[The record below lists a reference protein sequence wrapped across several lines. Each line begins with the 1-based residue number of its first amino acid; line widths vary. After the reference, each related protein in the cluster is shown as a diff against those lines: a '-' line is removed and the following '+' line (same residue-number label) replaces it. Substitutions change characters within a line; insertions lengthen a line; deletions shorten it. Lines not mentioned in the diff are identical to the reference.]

1 MKKTKAE
8 RMTEISKENKEKEW
22 WRNDEGQEGKWRE
35 IISESSIRK
44 SQVKESL
51 KGRKTKKKI
60 LGKNDEGKEKYKAKP
75 RRKTNI

>member
-51 KGRKTKKKI
+51 KGRKTKKKS
-60 LGKNDEGKEKYKAKP
+60 
-75 RRKTNI
+75 